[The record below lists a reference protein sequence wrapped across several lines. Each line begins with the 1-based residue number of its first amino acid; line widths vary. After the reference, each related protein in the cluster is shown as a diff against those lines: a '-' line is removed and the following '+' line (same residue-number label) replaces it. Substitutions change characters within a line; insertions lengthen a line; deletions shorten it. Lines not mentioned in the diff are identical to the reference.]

1 MIRLIAIAGLVLTVA
16 TSAEA
21 MTAAPIHQQD
31 GMITQ
36 AAFGCGLGRTRVG
49 NVCVPRAALRR
60 MRREARRCLR
70 WHRGVCAEW
79 FS

>member
-1 MIRLIAIAGLVLTVA
+1 MIKLIAVAGFLFAIA
-16 TSAEA
+16 TSAQA

-36 AAFGCGLGRTRVG
+36 VAFGCGPFHTRVG
-49 NVCVPRAALRR
+49 NVCVSRPAVRR

-70 WHRGVCAEW
+70 WHRGVCAQW
-79 FS
+79 F